1 MILAFS
7 WTHWNSSLQNLKRST
22 PEFSLKGKG
31 YSRTFWITEVDCKP
45 FHLVTYKSTEELNLA
60 QKQNLAEIESL
71 KKTVSEQRQELIDI
85 RTARN
90 KIRDDLD
97 DEKRR
102 FLELESRLQVSKE
115 NKLLFLKLFVVGYSW
130 KRRTAYI
137 FEKSGSESITRGW
150 HRNPGTF

>member
-1 MILAFS
+1 M
-7 WTHWNSSLQNLKRST
+7 
-22 PEFSLKGKG
+22 
-31 YSRTFWITEVDCKP
+31 
-45 FHLVTYKSTEELNLA
+45 VTYKSTEELNLA

-102 FLELESRLQVSKE
+102 FLELEKRLQVSKE
-115 NKLLFLKLFVVGYSW
+115 NKLNFLKLFLVGYS
-130 KRRTAYI
+130 
-137 FEKSGSESITRGW
+137 
-150 HRNPGTF
+150 

>member
-1 MILAFS
+1 M
-7 WTHWNSSLQNLKRST
+7 
-22 PEFSLKGKG
+22 
-31 YSRTFWITEVDCKP
+31 
-45 FHLVTYKSTEELNLA
+45 VTYNSTEELNLA

-102 FLELESRLQVSKE
+102 FLELESRLQVSTE
-115 NKLLFLKLFVVGYSW
+115 NKLHFVKLFLVGYS
-130 KRRTAYI
+130 
-137 FEKSGSESITRGW
+137 
-150 HRNPGTF
+150 

>member
-1 MILAFS
+1 M
-7 WTHWNSSLQNLKRST
+7 
-22 PEFSLKGKG
+22 
-31 YSRTFWITEVDCKP
+31 
-45 FHLVTYKSTEELNLA
+45 VTYKSTEELNLA

-102 FLELESRLQVSKE
+102 FLELESRLQVSTE
-115 NKLLFLKLFVVGYSW
+115 NKLHFVKLFLVGYS
-130 KRRTAYI
+130 
-137 FEKSGSESITRGW
+137 
-150 HRNPGTF
+150 